1 MRVAILHD
9 WLVTWRGGELCL
21 DEIAKL
27 FGDVEVFTMF
37 HSEKLTSEKL
47 PNIRIHSSLLGRNK
61 LLTKRHRL
69 FIPFVPF
76 FVLWMSYSLNK
87 RHRENPFE
95 LVISISHCGVK
106 NVLIPKGLKHICYCL
121 TPVRYVWDQFE
132 NYVRGAWYER
142 LLAFPRYVASFWDK
156 LGSRGVD
163 TFVSISDYVV
173 KRVNRYYGRDSLL
186 VYPPVIFKKNE
197 NFDLQ
202 AQREYFLVV
211 NALVPYKNTHL
222 AVRACTELNLPLKVV
237 GSGPDLLYLSKISGT
252 SVEFLGQV
260 SDQKLIELYLGA
272 KALIFCAEEDFGI
285 VPLEANSYGTPVIFY
300 GKGGLSETQIE
311 GDQWTGRSFNKLD
324 TESLK
329 VSIDEFLRKEPLV
342 DRKFCKEN
350 AKRFSLE
357 RFKREIME
365 VVNASLN

>member
-27 FGDVEVFTMF
+27 FSEVEIFTMF
-37 HSEKLTSEKL
+37 HSEKLTSAKL
-47 PNIRIHSSLLGRNK
+47 PNIRVHSSLLGRASF
-61 LLTKRHRL
+61 LTKRHRL
-69 FIPFVPF
+69 FIPFVPLF
-76 FVLWMSYSLNK
+76 IFWMSYSLNK
-87 RHRENPFE
+87 RHRENPFQ

-106 NVLIPKGLKHICYCL
+106 NVLIPKGLKHVCYCL

-132 NYVRGAWYER
+132 NYVRGAWYEK
-142 LLAFPRYVASFWDK
+142 LLAFPRYLASVWDK
-156 LGSRGVD
+156 LGSRRVD

-186 VYPPVIFKKNE
+186 VYPPVILSQNE
-197 NFDLQ
+197 SFNLETP
-202 AQREYFLVV
+202 REYFLVV

-222 AVRACTELNLPLKVV
+222 AVQACSELNLPLKVV
-237 GSGPDLLYLSKISGT
+237 GSGPDLSYLSKIAGS
-252 SVEFLGQV
+252 SIEFLCQV
-260 SDQKLIELYLGA
+260 SDQSLIELYLGA

-285 VPLEANSYGTPVIFY
+285 VPLEANSHGTPVIFY
-300 GKGGLSETQIE
+300 GKGGLTETQIE
-311 GDQWTGRSFNKLD
+311 GERWTGVSFKKLD

-329 VSIDEFLRKEPLV
+329 VSIQDFLRKESLL
-342 DRKFCKEN
+342 DREFCKEN
-350 AKRFSLE
+350 ALRFSLD
-357 RFKREIME
+357 RFKKEIMD